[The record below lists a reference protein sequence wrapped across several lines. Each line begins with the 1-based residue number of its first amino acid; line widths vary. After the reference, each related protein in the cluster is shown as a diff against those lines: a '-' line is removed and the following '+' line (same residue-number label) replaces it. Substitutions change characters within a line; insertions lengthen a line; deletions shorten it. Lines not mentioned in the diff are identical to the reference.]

1 MSGKDALVFIKHIL
15 DNIEKVETFS
25 KGLTKEMLSKN
36 ELKQYAI
43 VRSIEVI
50 GEAVK
55 NIPPSIKNK
64 HSNVPWKNISG
75 TRDILIHHYFGVD
88 LNIVWDIIKK
98 ELPKLKQQVKKIKEE
113 QDKEASAT
121 QKT

>member
-1 MSGKDALVFIKHIL
+1 MRSKDALVFIRHIL

-25 KGLTKEMLSKN
+25 KGLTKETLSKN

-43 VRSIEVI
+43 VRSIEII

-64 HSNVPWKNISG
+64 HSNVPWKDISG

-88 LNIVWDIIKK
+88 LNIVWDIVKK
-98 ELPKLKQQVKKIKEE
+98 ELPKLKQQIKKIKEE
-113 QDKEASAT
+113 QDKEARTT
-121 QKT
+121 QKS